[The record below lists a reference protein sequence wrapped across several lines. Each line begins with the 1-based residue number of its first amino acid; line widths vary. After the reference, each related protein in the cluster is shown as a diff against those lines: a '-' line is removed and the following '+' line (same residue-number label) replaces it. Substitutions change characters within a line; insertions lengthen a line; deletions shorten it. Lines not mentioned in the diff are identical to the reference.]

1 MANSPS
7 VPNEPRRV
15 IADRY
20 EVLSVIGQGSA
31 ARTLLC
37 TDLREDRRVVVK
49 ELHFAHLTDWKHLEL
64 FEREAAML
72 GRLEHP
78 SIPRVFDYFQGEGGS
93 ATYHIVQEFIEG
105 PSLLQRM
112 ESGPMLG
119 QKEIHEIALGLLDVL
134 EYMHGR
140 APPIIHRDI
149 KPSNVLLRPDGAPAL
164 VDFGGVRAAW
174 QPRGAAGAT
183 VVGTFGYMAPEQFAG
198 QAGPTSDLYSLG
210 ATLLH
215 LVTGHPPSAFPF
227 YAGRIEIP
235 DDLPTDRPLAGLIE
249 ALLRPAPRDRPST
262 AQAARA
268 LLTNPAPQKAGQAM
282 TPHSMPP
289 GLSSGRW
296 LGALFQ
302 STPARPAVT
311 TPRKSVFGASGEPR
325 LVHMGDPPRDP
336 RGELRDVYRNLM
348 HPLFPA
354 RRAWSDLEH
363 VVWIGLSGIAS
374 IVTLGGA
381 PALYGWLLR
390 RRRKTYDDLFRHGSF
405 TTGTIRSIPAAD
417 IGLNTMVKYEFE
429 VAGISYLGYMQYPSE
444 MARYWSVADAVSIL
458 YDPED
463 PSRSCIVYR

>member
-1 MANSPS
+1 
-7 VPNEPRRV
+7 V

-20 EVLSVIGQGSA
+20 EVVSVIGQGSA

-37 TDLREDRRVVVK
+37 SDLREDRRVVVK
-49 ELHFAHLTDWKHLEL
+49 ELHFAHLSDWKHLEL

-72 GRLEHP
+72 GRLDHP
-78 SIPRVFDYFQGEGGS
+78 GIPKVFDYFQGEGGA
-93 ATYHIVQEFIEG
+93 ATYYIVQEFIEA

-134 EYMHGR
+134 EYLHGR

-149 KPSNVLLRPDGAPAL
+149 KPSNVLLRPGGAPAL
-164 VDFGGVRAAW
+164 IDFGGVRAAW
-174 QPRGAAGAT
+174 QPPGAAGAT

-215 LVTGHPPSAFPF
+215 LVTGHPPSAFSF
-227 YAGRIEIP
+227 DAGRIEIP

-249 ALLRPAPRDRPST
+249 ALLRPAPRDRPRT
-262 AQAARA
+262 AQAARD
-268 LLTNPAPQKAGQAM
+268 LLTNPARPKAMQVMAPHPRPPAPVIA
-282 TPHSMPP
+282 TPGKSM
-289 GLSSGRW
+289 
-296 LGALFQ
+296 
-302 STPARPAVT
+302 
-311 TPRKSVFGASGEPR
+311 FGTSGEPR
-325 LVHMGDPPRDP
+325 FVHMGDPPRDP

-363 VVWIGLSGIAS
+363 LFWIGFTGTAS

-381 PALYGWLLR
+381 PAVYGWVLR
-390 RRRKTYDDLFRHGSF
+390 RRRKKYDDLFRHGSF
-405 TTGTIRSIPAAD
+405 TTGTIRSVPAAD
-417 IGLNTMVKYEFE
+417 IGLSTMVKYEFE
-429 VAGISYLGYMQYPSE
+429 VEGISYLGYMQQPGE
-444 MARYWSVADAVSIL
+444 MARYWSASDPVPVL